1 MKHPT
6 SLKSLCTGI
15 RINWANSNLK
25 INAMHTNSTQ
35 LNWHMKKCRKHFH
48 LLLHANFDSAR
59 TIAAIRVTDHNDL
72 FDGLKIYNKCIVSCG
87 IFLTTAIPILDLEHG
102 FECLPGVLLPI
113 IWITRQ
119 KVRIDI
125 DCTHV
130 LAERVFCN
138 QQ

>member
-1 MKHPT
+1 MHWNSYKL
-6 SLKSLCTGI
+6 SKFKSKNKRDAHKFRSIKC
-15 RINWANSNLK
+15 
-25 INAMHTNSTQ
+25 
-35 LNWHMKKCRKHFH
+35 HMKKCRKHFH
-48 LLLHANFDSAR
+48 LLLHANFDSVR
-59 TIAAIRVTDHNDL
+59 MIATIRVTDHNDL

-102 FECLPGVLLPI
+102 FECLPRVLLPI